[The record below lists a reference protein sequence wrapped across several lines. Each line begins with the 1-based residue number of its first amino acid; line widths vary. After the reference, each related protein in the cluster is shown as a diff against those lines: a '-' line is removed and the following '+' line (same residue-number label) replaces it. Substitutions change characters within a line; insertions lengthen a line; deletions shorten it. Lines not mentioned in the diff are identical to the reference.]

1 MIWVLK
7 EKSTERKEYWKKST
21 TTDPADIKNN
31 KK

>member
-1 MIWVLK
+1 MDLNDM
-7 EKSTERKEYWKKST
+7 STERKEYWKKST